1 MDEYIAFIRSR
12 YGDFNYEEPQ
22 TAFVPEKIVEYL
34 ERMIG
39 EQLNSASDASE
50 MDSDLR
56 PNSSPKKNKSR
67 KRTSKTAVL
76 NGPPAKTRCNE
87 TEFGK
92 ISKSM
97 AQGLQSLN
105 QVNEQNIQKNEELKK
120 DLDKITGEKMALQQ
134 THRIEVQRLEEEK
147 NVLKKKLDDAEM
159 AKREAEK
166 GFDDVKMELMAQI
179 IALANE
185 KKALEQ
191 RIAAF
196 ELNKNKN
203 ICAHC
208 QSFVNSLAFC
218 NNDCAE

>member
-1 MDEYIAFIRSR
+1 
-12 YGDFNYEEPQ
+12 
-22 TAFVPEKIVEYL
+22 
-34 ERMIG
+34 MIG

-50 MDSDLR
+50 TDSDFR
-56 PNSSPKKNKSR
+56 TNSTPKKNKSR
-67 KRTSKTAVL
+67 KRTAKTAVP
-76 NGPPAKTRCNE
+76 NGPPAKTPCNE

-105 QVNEQNIQKNEELKK
+105 QVNEQNIQKNEELQK

-134 THRIEVQRLEEEK
+134 THRIEVQRLEGEK

-166 GFDDVKMELMAQI
+166 AFDDVKMELM
-179 IALANE
+179 ALANE

-191 RIAAF
+191 RVAKF
-196 ELNKNKN
+196 EMNKNKN